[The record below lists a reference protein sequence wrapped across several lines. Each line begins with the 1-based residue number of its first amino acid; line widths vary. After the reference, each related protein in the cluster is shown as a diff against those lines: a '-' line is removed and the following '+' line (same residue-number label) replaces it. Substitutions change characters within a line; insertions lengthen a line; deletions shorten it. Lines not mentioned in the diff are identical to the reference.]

1 MSEEKQRE
9 QAEQIALL
17 QQVIRITRDQ
27 LNRAMA
33 LASELEGMLI
43 LEKEKVANL
52 LPGNFEPREKQ
63 EEEPSQQ

>member
-1 MSEEKQRE
+1 MSEEKLQE

-33 LASELEGMLI
+33 LASELEGMLVI
-43 LEKEKVANL
+43 EKEKVANL
-52 LPGNFEPREKQ
+52 RPGNFVPREPQK
-63 EEEPSQQ
+63 EEPSQQ